1 MNSISCSQTR
11 GGGDGK
17 RETPREV
24 RQNDGSGKERL
35 KDFTKE
41 FSMKG
46 RKRKSLGMF
55 L

>member
-17 RETPREV
+17 HETPQEV

-35 KDFTKE
+35 KDFAKE
-41 FSMKG
+41 YSMQG